1 MSYSAPSSGRQVR
14 IRSGSKSLLLG
25 TFSSDGVLVNSSLEF
40 NLANELRRF
49 LETAKNPES
58 LSLQITEGEK
68 ILSQDYPEPD
78 GLGVMDAA
86 DLIASKSRMQ
96 CALDLLLSSNLPDWV
111 DPEKAN
117 EAKLNVVQLI
127 ESCTEQ
133 IDLKLPRPKNGKQD
147 SDNVH
152 PGE

>member
-1 MSYSAPSSGRQVR
+1 MGYSAPSSGQQVR
-14 IRSGSKSLLLG
+14 IRSGNKSLLLA
-25 TFSSDGVLVNSSLEF
+25 TFNSDGVVVNSSLEF

-49 LETAKNPES
+49 FETAKDPES
-58 LSLQITEGEK
+58 VSLQISEGEK
-68 ILSQDYPEPD
+68 ILTQDYPEPD

-111 DPEKAN
+111 DHEKAS
-117 EAKLNVVQLI
+117 EVKLNVVQLI

-133 IDLKLPRPKNGKQD
+133 IDLKLPRPENGRSD
-147 SDNVH
+147 PDNVH